1 MHAPLIGLSRER
13 SESVRYRCRNS
24 VTIVIND
31 IMIGF
36 LDVGRNVKDIMV
48 KFAEV
53 VIATTFIFGALVKN
67 GWVYETRKFLKSAP
81 AEVNTAAVE
90 Y

>member
-13 SESVRYRCRNS
+13 SESVRYRSRNS

-31 IMIGF
+31 IIGF

-48 KFAEV
+48 NLEK
-53 VIATTFIFGALVKN
+53 L
-67 GWVYETRKFLKSAP
+67 L
-81 AEVNTAAVE
+81 
-90 Y
+90 

>member
-48 KFAEV
+48 NLEK
-53 VIATTFIFGALVKN
+53 L
-67 GWVYETRKFLKSAP
+67 L
-81 AEVNTAAVE
+81 
-90 Y
+90 